1 MTRFVGAEFQVNQI
15 CGEEQETR
23 KITAEYISEQ
33 CRLITDIVTSRMKK
47 QQDIFSIRQRRIPL
61 FLYTAISFIRKI
73 ADLKHQENFSKG
85 AT

>member
-33 CRLITDIVTSRMKK
+33 CRLITDIVTNITNRMKK
-47 QQDIFSIRQRRIPL
+47 
-61 FLYTAISFIRKI
+61 
-73 ADLKHQENFSKG
+73 
-85 AT
+85 

>member
-1 MTRFVGAEFQVNQI
+1 MI
-15 CGEEQETR
+15 
-23 KITAEYISEQ
+23 
-33 CRLITDIVTSRMKK
+33 SRMKK